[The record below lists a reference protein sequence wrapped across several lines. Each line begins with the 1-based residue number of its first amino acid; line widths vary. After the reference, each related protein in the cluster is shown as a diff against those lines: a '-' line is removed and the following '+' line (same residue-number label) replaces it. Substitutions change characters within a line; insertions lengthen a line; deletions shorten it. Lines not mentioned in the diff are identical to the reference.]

1 MDEAGYLG
9 RNWFLR
15 WWPKVLLGFAVL
27 ILVINTNHGIQW
39 AMLLALVA
47 YIHGRWLPWQF
58 AIREDGLSL
67 AFPFGRRLF
76 LPRQSLTVRIE
87 MVGAIAMVGRR
98 RHFGYLLMDRLG
110 YEPNNEER
118 LRGAFSGFGYN
129 LLEPG

>member
-1 MDEAGYLG
+1 MRREFRREKHRATRPLASAYG
-9 RNWFLR
+9 RGRLSR
-15 WWPKVLLGFAVL
+15 SE
-27 ILVINTNHGIQW
+27 LV
-39 AMLLALVA
+39 LALVA